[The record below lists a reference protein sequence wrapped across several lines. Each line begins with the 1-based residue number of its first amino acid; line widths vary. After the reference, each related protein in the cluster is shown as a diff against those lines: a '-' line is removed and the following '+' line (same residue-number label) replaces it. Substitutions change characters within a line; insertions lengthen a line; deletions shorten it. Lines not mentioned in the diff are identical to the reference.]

1 MNKKMNMICQLPL
14 LLIFISHICVGV
26 IDVDAFIQPSTSTAS
41 QLHTNYNYNSLQLQI
56 KSRDSRFTTTC
67 IASREN
73 GEDDAEKDTDD
84 STDVSNKK
92 KENEEPSSTA
102 KVTLGLFNIFSY
114 CIQFLGAFFFGGLI
128 LNLLGFGY
136 TFDLD
141 KGITIDKI
149 DNIRNEVQFER
160 EIIREETEELKEEA
174 AAGGGMPGSKQLVIP
189 DVPEGL

>member
-1 MNKKMNMICQLPL
+1 MICQLPL

-26 IDVDAFIQPSTSTAS
+26 VDAFIQPSTSTAS
-41 QLHTNYNYNSLQLQI
+41 QLHTNYNYNSLQLHI
-56 KSRDSRFTTTC
+56 NSRDSRFTTTC

-84 STDVSNKK
+84 TTDVSNKK
-92 KENEEPSSTA
+92 ESEEPSSTA

-114 CIQFLGAFFFGGLI
+114 CIQFLGAFFFGGFI

-136 TFDLD
+136 TFDFD

-160 EIIREETEELKEEA
+160 EIIREEREELKEEA
-174 AAGGGMPGSKQLVIP
+174 AAGGGSMPGSKQLVIP

>member
-1 MNKKMNMICQLPL
+1 MISQRVL
-14 LLIFISHICVGV
+14 LLIFVTQICVGV
-26 IDVDAFIQPSTSTAS
+26 IDVDAFIQPSTNTAS
-41 QLHTNYNYNSLQLQI
+41 QLRTHTNYNYNSLQLQI
-56 KSRDSRFTTTC
+56 KSRATTC

-73 GEDDAEKDTDD
+73 GEDDAGKDTDD
-84 STDVSNKK
+84 ITPTDLSNRKK

-114 CIQFLGAFFFGGLI
+114 CIQFLGAFFFCGLI

-160 EIIREETEELKEEA
+160 EIIREEREELKEEA
-174 AAGGGMPGSKQLVIP
+174 AAGGGSMPGSKQLVIP

>member
-1 MNKKMNMICQLPL
+1 MICQLPL
-14 LLIFISHICVGV
+14 LLIFISQICVGV
-26 IDVDAFIQPSTSTAS
+26 IDVDAFIQTSTSTAS
-41 QLHTNYNYNSLQLQI
+41 QLHTNYNYNSLQLQII

-73 GEDDAEKDTDD
+73 GEDDAGKDTDD

-92 KENEEPSSTA
+92 KKSEEPSSTA

-114 CIQFLGAFFFGGLI
+114 CIQFLGAFFFFGLI

-160 EIIREETEELKEEA
+160 EIIREEREELKEEA
-174 AAGGGMPGSKQLVIP
+174 AAGGGSMPGSKQLVIP